1 MSWTIPRVIPRWLAL
16 IKQSGP
22 KTLEDQHLS
31 DVEPSS
37 TRAPSG
43 LSVPGSDLYTILDK
57 GPLDREMVVLIEV
70 PTQISRSHPL
80 YEVLR
85 NPL

>member
-1 MSWTIPRVIPRWLAL
+1 MSWTILRVIPRWLVL
-16 IKQSGP
+16 IKQSSP

-31 DVEPSS
+31 GTEACS
-37 TRAPSG
+37 TRAKSR
-43 LSVPGSDLYTILDK
+43 LRVPGSDLYTILDK
-57 GPLDREMVVLIEV
+57 GPLNREMVVLIEM

-80 YEVLR
+80 YEVLG